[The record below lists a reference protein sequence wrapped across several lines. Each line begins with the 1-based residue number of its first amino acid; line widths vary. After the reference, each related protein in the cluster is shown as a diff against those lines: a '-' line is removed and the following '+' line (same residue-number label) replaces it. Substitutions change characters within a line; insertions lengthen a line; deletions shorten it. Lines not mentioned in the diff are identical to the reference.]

1 MLEQLPHSVQDQLIS
16 GYLYKPFLQK
26 FTDFFLFKKPPT
38 SLLSKA
44 NYYTWHDQDYRDFMY
59 QLITQLEPFREK
71 GYTVLKEELDEF
83 NEIMYV
89 NKGKVVI
96 GYEIN
101 KEKRYCIQYTD
112 KVVIGAYGITFN

>member
-1 MLEQLPHSVQDQLIS
+1 
-16 GYLYKPFLQK
+16 
-26 FTDFFLFKKPPT
+26 
-38 SLLSKA
+38 
-44 NYYTWHDQDYRDFMY
+44 
-59 QLITQLEPFREK
+59 LEPFREK

-96 GYEIN
+96 GYEVN